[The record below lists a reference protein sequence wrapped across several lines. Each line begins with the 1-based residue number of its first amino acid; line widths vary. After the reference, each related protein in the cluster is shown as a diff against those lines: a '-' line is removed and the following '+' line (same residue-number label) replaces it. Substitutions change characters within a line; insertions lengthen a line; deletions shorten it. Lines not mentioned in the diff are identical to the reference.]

1 MSSQLRENRQD
12 TAAPDRGSAR
22 DSADPGEIS
31 RFEAMAAQWWSPAGP
46 MAALHKMNPVRVKWI
61 CEQIALHFPAADGS
75 RRTPARAGCLSGLS
89 IVDVGCGGG
98 ILSEALCRLGASVTG
113 LEPARKNLDIARAH
127 AADHGLGIDYRSD
140 TAEAMAAGG
149 HSYDVVCALE
159 VVEHVV
165 DMEDFVATLGT
176 LVKPGGLLFVSTL
189 NRTLKSFALAIVGA
203 EYVLRWVPQGTHQW
217 EKFVKLA
224 ELRDAIV
231 AAGLKVTAQSG
242 IVYDPLARQW
252 RISGDTDVNYI
263 LVARRR
269 G

>member
-1 MSSQLRENRQD
+1 MSSRLQEDRQVA
-12 TAAPDRGSAR
+12 TAPDQDSAAA
-22 DSADPGEIS
+22 SADPGEIA
-31 RFEAMAAQWWSPAGP
+31 RFEAMAAQWWSLSGP

-75 RRTPARAGCLSGLS
+75 RRKPARAGCLSGLS
-89 IVDVGCGGG
+89 VVDVGCGGG

-113 LEPARKNLDIARAH
+113 LEPARKNLEIARTH
-127 AADHGLGIDYRSD
+127 AAGHGLEIDYRSD
-140 TAEAMAAGG
+140 TAEAMAAAG
-149 HSYDVVCALE
+149 HCYDVVCALE

-165 DMEDFVATLGT
+165 DMEKFVATLGAM
-176 LVKPGGLLFVSTL
+176 VKPGGLLFVSTL

-217 EKFVKLA
+217 EKFVKPD
-224 ELRDAIV
+224 ELRDAIG

-242 IVYDPLARQW
+242 IIYNPLARQW

-263 LVARRR
+263 LAARRH